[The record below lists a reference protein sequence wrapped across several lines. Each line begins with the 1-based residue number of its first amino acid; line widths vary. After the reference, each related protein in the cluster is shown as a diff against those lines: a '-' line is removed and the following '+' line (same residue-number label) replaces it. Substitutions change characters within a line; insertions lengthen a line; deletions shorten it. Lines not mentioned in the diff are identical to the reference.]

1 MPKGIQFKIRKA
13 TVAVDVPGYK
23 LVKMA
28 CEWADYGVIDDDVY
42 HEGGDGLFVM
52 VEFRKGCHPSLYV
65 VGVKGN
71 SSKQD
76 LPLRDWYHV
85 LADRGIDTID
95 LPKKIRRHTRRIIDT
110 KAARRIIA
118 ARV

>member
-1 MPKGIQFKIRKA
+1 MSSSWIRKEKREA
-13 TVAVDVPGYK
+13 IYLRDGYSCVYCGAAHDETPHPLTLDHLLARELGGGNEHTN
-23 LVKMA
+23 LVT
-28 CEWADYGVIDDDVY
+28 CCY
-42 HEGGDGLFVM
+42 
-52 VEFRKGCHPSLYV
+52 RC
-65 VGVKGN
+65 N

-76 LPLRDWYHV
+76 LPLRDWYRV